1 MIAGKECTP
10 TGLVCELMAA
20 LLARDLDLPAPQPF
34 LVEVDGDFHAG
45 VTDPAHAERFRSSAG
60 VNFGS
65 KFLSP
70 GYATWPQGRSIPGTL
85 MQDTAE
91 IFAFDLMVQNP
102 DRRKGK
108 PNLLRK
114 GDELAIFDHEMA
126 FSFLYA
132 LVPDEYPWDGKGME
146 FAKDHVFYDGL
157 KGHNVSMERIQGALE
172 AIDDRRFGMYVDA
185 IPVDWRNDNR
195 DAPERIKD
203 YLKQARD
210 NSKKLFKKIREVLI

>member
-1 MIAGKECTP
+1 
-10 TGLVCELMAA
+10 
-20 LLARDLDLPAPQPF
+20 
-34 LVEVDGDFHAG
+34 
-45 VTDPAHAERFRSSAG
+45 
-60 VNFGS
+60 
-65 KFLSP
+65 
-70 GYATWPQGRSIPGTL
+70 

-102 DRRKGK
+102 DRRKDK

-132 LVPDEYPWDGKGME
+132 LVPNEYPWDGKGME

-185 IPVDWRNDNR
+185 IPGDWRNDNR

>member
-1 MIAGKECTP
+1 
-10 TGLVCELMAA
+10 
-20 LLARDLDLPAPQPF
+20 
-34 LVEVDGDFHAG
+34 
-45 VTDPAHAERFRSSAG
+45 
-60 VNFGS
+60 
-65 KFLSP
+65 
-70 GYATWPQGRSIPGTL
+70 
-85 MQDTAE
+85 
-91 IFAFDLMVQNP
+91 
-102 DRRKGK
+102 
-108 PNLLRK
+108 
-114 GDELAIFDHEMA
+114 
-126 FSFLYA
+126 
-132 LVPDEYPWDGKGME
+132 ME

>member
-1 MIAGKECTP
+1 MGRATVHRRMK
-10 TGLVCELMAA
+10 
-20 LLARDLDLPAPQPF
+20 QP
-34 LVEVDGDFHAG
+34 
-45 VTDPAHAERFRSSAG
+45 
-60 VNFGS
+60 
-65 KFLSP
+65 LSP
-70 GYATWPQGRSIPGTL
+70 GYATWPQGRSIPGTM

-132 LVPDEYPWDGKGME
+132 LAPDEYPWDGKGMG

-157 KGHNVSMERIQGALE
+157 KGHNVTMERMQGALE

-185 IPVDWRNDNR
+185 IPGDWRNDNK
-195 DAPERIKD
+195 DASERIKD